1 MSMDNFAS
9 TLAPSIRELILYK
22 RSLGK
27 KYINGET
34 LLGHFDRFCIE
45 INYSGTVLTE
55 ELVIQWKNHNKNRK
69 HRQQSQYLTYVR
81 HLGQYLDS
89 VGYKTYI
96 PPTEQFSGTADP
108 IELSSPFSPYIE
120 NFISLKNA
128 AGYDYSVGKRELYR
142 FDRYCTSIGVTNP
155 ILSREL
161 IMDWLPH
168 TSLNTVSCFRQF
180 AKYMLSLGE
189 DAYVMRKTPSKHQ
202 QQPYILTGDELS
214 EFFKSVDGYV
224 PDYRSC
230 DRMAAGYS
238 IMFRLYYCCGMRLQE
253 VCKLKFED
261 VNLETG
267 KILIYDSK
275 GHKDRVIYMHD
286 ELRKMCNNYDNLV
299 RKSLKQR
306 IWFFPAKNPEKAI
319 CKSNMTR
326 RFHYFWDLTPC
337 VKNDIHYPTVHS
349 LRHTFVVNRINSWIL
364 EGKELSQMLPYL
376 CRYLGHKTIEET
388 HYYYH
393 LALTANQIIRQKD
406 IQSKNIIPEVACYEE
421 I

>member
-34 LLGHFDRFCIE
+34 SLGHFDRFCIE

>member
-1 MSMDNFAS
+1 MSMNDFTS
-9 TLAPSIRELILYK
+9 TLAPAIRELILYK

-27 KYINGET
+27 KYIHGEV
-34 LLGHFDRFCIE
+34 LLGHFDRFCME
-45 INYSGTVLTE
+45 INYSGKVLTE
-55 ELVIQWKNHNKNRK
+55 ELVVQWKQHNINRK

-108 IELSSPFSPYIE
+108 IELSSPFAPYIE
-120 NFISLKNA
+120 NFILQKQA
-128 AGYDYSVGKRELYR
+128 AGYNYLYEKRELYR
-142 FDRYCTSIGVTNP
+142 FDRFCTSIGIEEP
-155 ILSREL
+155 ILSQEL
-161 IMDWLPH
+161 TMKWFSN
-168 TSLNTVSCFRQF
+168 TSLNAVSCFRQF
-180 AKYMLSLGE
+180 AKYMLSLGKE
-189 DAYVMRKTPSKHQ
+189 AYVIRKTPSKRR
-202 QQPYILTGDELS
+202 QQPYILTNEELA
-214 EFFKSVDGYV
+214 EFFKAVDGYV

-261 VNLETG
+261 VNLDTG
-267 KILIYDSK
+267 KISIYDSK
-275 GHKDRVIYMHD
+275 GHKDRIVYMHD
-286 ELRKMCNNYDNLV
+286 ELRKMCSNYDNLV
-299 RKSLKQR
+299 RKSLKHR
-306 IWFFPAKNPEKAI
+306 IWFFPAKTPEKSI

-326 RFHYFWDLTPC
+326 RFHYFWDLTSC
-337 VKNDIHYPTVHS
+337 EKNDIHYPTVHS
-349 LRHTFVVNRINSWIL
+349 LRHTFVVNRINNWIL

-393 LALTANQIIRQKD
+393 LAASANLIIRQQDK
-406 IQSKNIIPEVACYEE
+406 QSKNIIPEVARYEE